1 MSALFLAYATKEF
14 SQYKSLGDK
23 AIAQI
28 PDEGLFWQYNPE
40 SNSIAMIVQHL
51 SGNMLSRW
59 SDIFSSDG
67 EKAWRNRDK
76 EFEPVINTREELEAA
91 WTTGWNQLFDTLQSL
106 TADDL
111 ERIIFIR
118 NEPHSVMEAILRQV
132 GHYPSHV
139 GQIIY
144 VGKMFLNSEWKSLS
158 IPRNGSEEFNREKTA
173 SGNPG
178 KDYVSIFKP

>member
-1 MSALFLAYATKEF
+1 MSASFLAYATKEF
-14 SQYKSLGDK
+14 NRYKSLGDK

-59 SDIFSSDG
+59 SDIFNSDG

-76 EFEPVINTREELEAA
+76 EFKQVINTREELEAA
-91 WTTGWNQLFDTLQSL
+91 WAKGWDQLFETLNTL
-106 TADDL
+106 TEVDL
-111 ERIIFIR
+111 ERIIYIR
-118 NEPHSVMEAILRQV
+118 NEPHTVMEAIMRQV

-144 VGKMFLNSEWKSLS
+144 VGKMFLNSGWESLS
-158 IPRNGSEEFNREKTA
+158 IPRNGSDEFNRKMMSDGET
-173 SGNPG
+173 GR
-178 KDYVSIFKP
+178 